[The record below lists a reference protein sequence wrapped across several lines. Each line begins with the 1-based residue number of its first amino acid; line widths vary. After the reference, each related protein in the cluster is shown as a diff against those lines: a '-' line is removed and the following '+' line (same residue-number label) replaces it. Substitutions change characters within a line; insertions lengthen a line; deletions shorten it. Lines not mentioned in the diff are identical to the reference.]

1 MTYVPQPVSLT
12 QGAQLILVDYPDDFQ
27 QSAQVSADGT
37 ATIITDP
44 VPLGYYWRIERMTTV
59 VSQTKDG
66 TAITTPSG
74 ATLFVYK
81 TSDTTSKRPIAY
93 RDGSSSPGLDVADES
108 QPITVQQ
115 GYSLV
120 AQWTGLTAGTYAA
133 FSAQYALYVRLN
145 GGAS

>member
-1 MTYVPQPVSLT
+1 MATYVPQPVSLT
-12 QGAQLILVDYPDDFQ
+12 QGAQLVLVDYPDDFQ
-27 QSAQVSADGT
+27 QSALVDANGN
-37 ATIITDP
+37 ATVATDP

-66 TAITTPSG
+66 SAIATPAG
-74 ATLFVYK
+74 ATLYVYK
-81 TSDTTSKRPIAY
+81 ATDSAGQRPIAY

-120 AQWTGLTAGTYAA
+120 AQWSGLTPGTYAA

-145 GGAS
+145 GGA

>member
-1 MTYVPQPVSLT
+1 VTYVPQPVSLT

-27 QSAQVSADGT
+27 QSAPVDANGN
-37 ATIITDP
+37 ATVTTDP
-44 VPLGYYWRIERMTTV
+44 VPLGYVWRIERMTTV

-66 TAITTPSG
+66 AAINTPAG

-81 TSDTTSKRPIAY
+81 ASDSNSLRPIAY

-115 GYSLV
+115 GYSVV
-120 AQWTGLTAGTYAA
+120 AQWTGLTPGTFAA
-133 FSAQYALYVRLN
+133 FSAQYALYVRLH
-145 GGAS
+145 GGAG

>member
-1 MTYVPQPVSLT
+1 MTYVPQPLSLT

-27 QSAQVSADGT
+27 QSALVDANGN
-37 ATIITDP
+37 ATIISDP

-66 TAITTPSG
+66 AAISTPAG

-81 TSDTTSKRPIAY
+81 STDGGTRPINY

-108 QPITVQQ
+108 QPITIQQ

-120 AQWTGLTAGTYAA
+120 AHWTGLTPGTYAA
-133 FSAQYALYVRLN
+133 FSAQYALYVRA
-145 GGAS
+145 GS

>member
-1 MTYVPQPVSLT
+1 MTYVPQPISLT
-12 QGAQLILVDYPDDFQ
+12 QGAQLVLVDYPDDIQ
-27 QSAQVSADGT
+27 QSAQVGADGT
-37 ATIITDP
+37 ATITTDP

-66 TAITTPSG
+66 AAITTPAG

-81 TSDTTSKRPIAY
+81 STDNSQRPVAY
-93 RDGSSSPGLDVADES
+93 RDGSASPGLDVADES

-120 AQWTGLTAGTYAA
+120 ASWTGLTPGTYAA
-133 FSAQYALYVRLN
+133 LSVQYALYVR
-145 GGAS
+145 ASGTG